1 MIVKKRFGGFFK
13 DKKGNVFDF
22 INEHVIAVMVLVTMA
37 IAFGLLYAYGD
48 DLLDF
53 FDKLINFRN

>member
-1 MIVKKRFGGFFK
+1 MELKRGIRKFFR
-13 DKKGNVFDF
+13 DKKGNLFDF

-48 DLLDF
+48 NLLDF
-53 FDKLINFRN
+53 LDKLINFRN

>member
-1 MIVKKRFGGFFK
+1 MELKRGIRKFFR
-13 DKKGNVFDF
+13 DKKGNIFDF

>member
-1 MIVKKRFGGFFK
+1 MELKRGIRKFFR
-13 DKKGNVFDF
+13 DKKGNIFDF

-53 FDKLINFRN
+53 FDKLINFRK

>member
-1 MIVKKRFGGFFK
+1 MELKRGIRKFFK
-13 DKKGNVFDF
+13 DKKGNIFDF

-48 DLLDF
+48 NLLDF

>member
-1 MIVKKRFGGFFK
+1 MELKRGIRKFFR
-13 DKKGNVFDF
+13 DKKGNIFDF
-22 INEHVIAVMVLVTMA
+22 IQEHVIAVMVLVTMA

>member
-1 MIVKKRFGGFFK
+1 MELKRGIRKFFK
-13 DKKGNVFDF
+13 DKKGNMFDF
-22 INEHVIAVMVLVTMA
+22 LEEHFIAVMVLVTMA

-48 DLLDF
+48 NLLDF